1 MIPINTEDNGE
12 YFSRDVSTINN
23 EITQIKSLFTVSY
36 YSMMTFSNESPSLH
50 IPWRRSGDSTY
61 RHMETSWEC

>member
-50 IPWRRSGDSTY
+50 IP
-61 RHMETSWEC
+61 